1 MELSDD
7 ELRLIEL
14 YLDARLNQEELTDIR
29 IKIMKHL
36 DEVNPTR
43 YKWGA
48 ASGRNFNPKI
58 D

>member
-29 IKIMKHL
+29 IKIMKYL
-36 DEVNPTR
+36 DEVHPTR
-43 YKWGA
+43 YKWGS
-48 ASGRNFNPKI
+48 ASGKDFRPNM